1 MGAIGKNTQM
11 SFNTFLEKA
20 YNPSNHGGHMK
31 ARWSLLLVIALTIGA
46 TSCGDGGPN
55 LLNPGNDWLV
65 KFKRVTLA
73 TDAPDRLEIEIVVKT
88 GSDFSEPAPDGTK
101 IVVETSISE
110 FEGNGPLIET
120 STIGGHA
127 VVRLVLHSGAAH
139 TVVTARVDD
148 VEVQLSVVVDEHGSM
163 RLVS

>member
-1 MGAIGKNTQM
+1 MR
-11 SFNTFLEKA
+11 
-20 YNPSNHGGHMK
+20 
-31 ARWSLLLVIALTIGA
+31 ARWSVLLVIALTIGA
-46 TSCGDGGPN
+46 TSCGDGGPS
-55 LLNPGNDWLV
+55 LLSPGNDWLV

-101 IVVETSISE
+101 VAV
-110 FEGNGPLIET
+110 ET

>member
-1 MGAIGKNTQM
+1 
-11 SFNTFLEKA
+11 
-20 YNPSNHGGHMK
+20 MK
-31 ARWSLLLVIALTIGA
+31 ARWSVLLVVALMMVA

-55 LLNPGNDWLV
+55 ILNPGDDWLV

-73 TDAPDRLEIEIVVKT
+73 TDAPDRLEIEIIVKT

-101 IVVETSISE
+101 VAVETSISE
-110 FEGNGPLIET
+110 FEGNGPVIET

-127 VVRLVLHSGAAH
+127 VVRLVLHPGAAH

-148 VEVQLSVVVDEHGSM
+148 VEARLSVVVDENGSM

>member
-1 MGAIGKNTQM
+1 
-11 SFNTFLEKA
+11 
-20 YNPSNHGGHMK
+20 MK

-88 GSDFSEPAPDGTK
+88 GSAAVTPWSGWSSTPAPPTP
-101 IVVETSISE
+101 S
-110 FEGNGPLIET
+110 
-120 STIGGHA
+120 
-127 VVRLVLHSGAAH
+127 
-139 TVVTARVDD
+139 
-148 VEVQLSVVVDEHGSM
+148 
-163 RLVS
+163 

>member
-1 MGAIGKNTQM
+1 MT
-11 SFNTFLEKA
+11 
-20 YNPSNHGGHMK
+20 
-31 ARWSLLLVIALTIGA
+31 ARRSVLLIIALVFIV
-46 TSCGDGGPN
+46 TSCGDGGSN
-55 LLNPGNDWLV
+55 LLNPGDGWLV
-65 KFKRVTLA
+65 KFKRITLA

-101 IVVETSISE
+101 VAVETSISE
-110 FEGNGPLIET
+110 FEGNGPMIET

-139 TVVTARVDD
+139 TVVTARGDD

>member
-1 MGAIGKNTQM
+1 
-11 SFNTFLEKA
+11 
-20 YNPSNHGGHMK
+20 MK
-31 ARWSLLLVIALTIGA
+31 VRWSVLLVIALTICTA
-46 TSCGDGGPN
+46 SCGDGGPN
-55 LLNPGNDWLV
+55 LLSPGNDWLV

-88 GSDFSEPAPDGTK
+88 GSNFSEPAPDGTK
-101 IVVETSISE
+101 VVVRTSINE
-110 FEGNGPLIET
+110 FEGNGPIIET

-127 VVRLVLHSGAAH
+127 VVRLVLHSSAAH

-148 VEVQLSVVVDEHGSM
+148 VEVQLSVVVDERGSM

>member
-1 MGAIGKNTQM
+1 M
-11 SFNTFLEKA
+11 SSNTFLETA
-20 YNPSNHGGHMK
+20 YNPTNHGGHMT
-31 ARWSLLLVIALTIGA
+31 ARRSVLLLVVVLMIVA
-46 TSCGDGGPN
+46 TSCGDGGPG
-55 LLNPGNDWLV
+55 LLNSGDHWLV

-73 TDAPDRLEIEIVVKT
+73 TDTPDRLEIEIVVRT
-88 GSDFSEPAPDGTK
+88 GLDFSEPAPDGTR
-101 IVVETSISE
+101 VWVETSISE
-110 FEGNGPLIET
+110 FEGNGPVIET

-127 VVRLVLHSGAAH
+127 VVRLVLQPGAAH

>member
-1 MGAIGKNTQM
+1 MLMN
-11 SFNTFLEKA
+11 SNTFLKKA
-20 YNPSNHGGHMK
+20 YNSSNHGGHMK
-31 ARWSLLLVIALTIGA
+31 AFRAVLLVIALMVVA
-46 TSCGDGGPN
+46 TSCGDGGPD
-55 LLNPGNDWLV
+55 LLNPGSDWLV

-88 GSDFSEPAPDGTK
+88 GSDYSEPAPDGTK
-101 IVVETSISE
+101 VAVETSISE
-110 FEGNGPLIET
+110 FEGNGPIIET

-139 TVVTARVDD
+139 TVVTARVED
-148 VEVQLSVVVDEHGSM
+148 VEVRLSVVVDDHGSM

>member
-1 MGAIGKNTQM
+1 MTARR
-11 SFNTFLEKA
+11 SF
-20 YNPSNHGGHMK
+20 
-31 ARWSLLLVIALTIGA
+31 LLVVALIFIAS
-46 TSCGDGGPN
+46 SCGDGGPSI
-55 LLNPGNDWLV
+55 LNPGNDWLV

-88 GSDFSEPAPDGTK
+88 GSDFTEPAPDGTK
-101 IVVETSISE
+101 IFVETSISE
-110 FEGNGPLIET
+110 FEGNGPIIET

-127 VVRLVLHSGAAH
+127 VVRLVLHSDAAH

>member
-1 MGAIGKNTQM
+1 
-11 SFNTFLEKA
+11 
-20 YNPSNHGGHMK
+20 MK
-31 ARWSLLLVIALTIGA
+31 ARWSVLLVIAMMIGA

-55 LLNPGNDWLV
+55 VLNSGDDWLV

-88 GSDFSEPAPDGTK
+88 GSDFSEPAPDGT
-101 IVVETSISE
+101 IIAVETSISE
-110 FEGNGPLIET
+110 FEGNGPVILT

-127 VVRLVLHSGAAH
+127 VVRLVLHSEAAH

-148 VEVQLSVVVDEHGSM
+148 VEVRLSIIVDENGSM
-163 RLVS
+163 RLAS

>member
-1 MGAIGKNTQM
+1 
-11 SFNTFLEKA
+11 
-20 YNPSNHGGHMK
+20 MK
-31 ARWSLLLVIALTIGA
+31 AGWSVLLVVALMIAA

-55 LLNPGNDWLV
+55 ILNPGNDWLV

-73 TDAPDRLEIEIVVKT
+73 TDAPDRLEIEIIVKT
-88 GSDFSEPAPDGTK
+88 GSDFSEPVPDGTK
-101 IVVETSISE
+101 VTVETSISE
-110 FEGNGPLIET
+110 FEDNGPIIET

-127 VVRLVLHSGAAH
+127 VVRLVLHPGAAH

-148 VEVQLSVVVDEHGSM
+148 VEAQLSVVVDENGSM

>member
-1 MGAIGKNTQM
+1 MTARR
-11 SFNTFLEKA
+11 SF
-20 YNPSNHGGHMK
+20 
-31 ARWSLLLVIALTIGA
+31 LLVVALMFIA

-55 LLNPGNDWLV
+55 ILNSGNDWLV

-73 TDAPDRLEIEIVVKT
+73 TDSPDRLEIDIVVRT

-101 IVVETSISE
+101 ILVATSISE
-110 FEGNGPLIET
+110 FEGNGPIIET
-120 STIGGHA
+120 STTGGHA
-127 VVRLVLHSGAAH
+127 MVRLVLNSDAAH
-139 TVVTARVDD
+139 TVVTARVED